1 MSRFEK
7 LASERDVV
15 ERLEQLQEE
24 GVMDDEITVI
34 SRQKLEFAYLKFRDV
49 NFKDAEGTTWDKFTS
64 MFSDADPKDKV
75 LADFDITESEREH
88 FKDALERD
96 EILLLKEPYGGHEE
110 GYTENET
117 PGFHE
122 TQQQDAQGL
131 ESKAARDERLD
142 AQSDIP
148 RRQLDPSYDY
158 PSSRGRTVEQ
168 DEDVTLKDTADDK
181 EYGYGERADARK
193 KRPSDRPHLDESEYD
208 YTKRPDETYGYK

>member
-7 LASERDVV
+7 LASEKDVV

-24 GVMDDEITVI
+24 GVRDDEITVI
-34 SRQKLEFAYLKFRDV
+34 SGQKLEFAYLKFRDV

-75 LADFDITESEREH
+75 LADFDITESEKEH
-88 FKDALERD
+88 FKDALDRD
-96 EILLLKEPYGGHEE
+96 EILLLKEPYGVQEE
-110 GYTENET
+110 GHAGNET
-117 PGFHE
+117 RDFHE

-131 ESKAARDERLD
+131 ESKAARDERMD

-148 RRQLDPSYDY
+148 RRQRDPSYDY
-158 PSSRGRTVEQ
+158 PSSRGRAVEQ
-168 DEDVTLKDTADDK
+168 DDDVTLKDTADDR
-181 EYGYGERADARK
+181 EYGYGARADEQK
-193 KRPSDRPHLDESEYD
+193 KRPSDRHHLDDSEYG